1 MKKVCLFNFAAK
13 PQVGDYCIESFDPIR
28 YFPKRWHRTLA
39 DLIVG
44 GVNACNYHREL
55 AKGAEYV
62 DRLYRER
69 DPYYMR
75 MVGDFVDKF
84 KDHDLIVFLQYN
96 FIHPEIL
103 TKELAKPVKVLG
115 FVDDPLSTY
124 VKGIPY
130 LWAFDGAFY
139 ISPGYIDSIPFQQAI
154 SRWTNAPTTWW
165 PLVTAP
171 FQRPVNQDEEFFRKR
186 AIDLTYVGNAYGPK
200 IDRLIR
206 LKKRF
211 GDRFKVHGR
220 WPFKGYH
227 GFMRALQG
235 KPIFPHRVTS
245 LSNQQRTELYWDT
258 KIGFNV
264 HFSESPSET
273 GNMRMYE
280 TPAHGMLMVCDKAS
294 ADAHANVFEPGVEA
308 VYYDT
313 IEEAIELI
321 EYYLYHES
329 ERTRIAKAGFDR
341 YWQDYEWE
349 KNLLRLLDW
358 GISLNGERA

>member
-1 MKKVCLFNFAAK
+1 MKKVCLFDFAVK
-13 PQVGDYCIESFDPIR
+13 PTIGDYRIESFDPMS
-28 YFPKRWHRTLA
+28 YFPKRRHRTLA
-39 DLIVG
+39 DLILG
-44 GVNACNYHREL
+44 GVNACYYHREL

-75 MVGDFVDKF
+75 MVGDFIDKF
-84 KDHDLIVFLQYN
+84 KEHDMIVFLHYN

-103 TKELAKPVKVLG
+103 KRELADPVKILG

-124 VKGIPY
+124 IRGIPY

-139 ISPGYIDSIPFQQAI
+139 ISPGYADSLPFEKAI
-154 SRWTNAPTTWW
+154 KRWTNAPTAWW
-165 PLVTAP
+165 PLVPTP
-171 FQRPVNQDEEFFRKR
+171 FQRPVDKDEGFFRNR
-186 AIDLTYVGNAYGPK
+186 TIDLTYVGNAYGPK

-211 GDRFKVHGR
+211 GDQFRVHGR

-227 GFMRALQG
+227 GFVRALQG
-235 KPIFPHRVTS
+235 KPVFTHRVTS
-245 LSNQQRTELYWDT
+245 LSNQERTELYWET
-258 KIGFNV
+258 KIGFNLHV
-264 HFSESPSET
+264 SERPSET

-280 TPAHGMLMVCDKAS
+280 TPAHGMLMICDKAG
-294 ADAHANVFEPGVEA
+294 DNAHVDIFEPGEEA

-321 EYYLYHES
+321 EYYLHHED
-329 ERTRIAKAGFDR
+329 ERTRIAKAGFER
-341 YWQDYEWE
+341 YWRDYEWE

-358 GISLNGERA
+358 GIGLRK